1 MQNAAASAATV
12 HLLFRSATYMK
23 PSPVA
28 EVRFTSSLDEAIE
41 ILSDEANKL
50 VPIAGGTWLVR
61 GEQRKD
67 PLAQGYLALSKV
79 KEMHGIQI
87 TANEISIG
95 AMTTHEQLSKA
106 LEDDCGFQGLGKA
119 ATKSANP
126 GVRRLATVGGN
137 ICAKDFLSP
146 DLVPALIAAAATVQ
160 VASSKGRYEVSI
172 AEFLEQLLDGICREL
187 LVRVLVKRT
196 RARSAHARL
205 TMRSAGDYP
214 TSIVSV
220 MCETNSD
227 GAISDIRI
235 AVGAVQDQTFRW
247 STLEKK
253 LLGVKLTEI
262 PIIDVARTCLN
273 GLTGRD
279 AVDGPG
285 AYRVQVLPHLV
296 EEAFADL
303 SQQFAGGKS
312 WP

>member
-1 MQNAAASAATV
+1 
-12 HLLFRSATYMK
+12 MK

-28 EVRFTSSLDEAIE
+28 EVRFASSLDEAIE

-50 VPIAGGTWLVR
+50 VPIAGGTWLAR

-87 TANEISIG
+87 TANKISIG

-106 LEDDCGFQGLGKA
+106 LENDCGFQGLGTA
-119 ATKSANP
+119 AIKSANP

-137 ICAKDFLSP
+137 ICARDFLSA
-146 DLVPALIAAAATVQ
+146 DLVPALVAAAATVQ
-160 VASSKGRYEVSI
+160 VASSKGRNEVSI
-172 AEFLEQLLDGICREL
+172 AEFLEQPLDGICRKL

-196 RARSAHARL
+196 LARSAHARL

-214 TSIVSV
+214 TSIISV
-220 MCETNSD
+220 MCEFTSD
-227 GAISDIRI
+227 GTISAIRI
-235 AVGAVQDQTFRW
+235 AVGAVRDQTFRW
-247 STLEKK
+247 SALEKK
-253 LLGVKLTEI
+253 LVGVKLTETS
-262 PIIDVARTCLN
+262 IIDIARTCLN

-279 AVDGPG
+279 AVDGLG

-303 SQQFAGGKS
+303 HQQSAGGEQ